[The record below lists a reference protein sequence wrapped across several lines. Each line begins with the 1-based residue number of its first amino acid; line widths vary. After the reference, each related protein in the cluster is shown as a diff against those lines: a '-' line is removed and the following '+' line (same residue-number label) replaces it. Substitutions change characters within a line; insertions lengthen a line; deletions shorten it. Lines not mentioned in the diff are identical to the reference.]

1 MSTHDVKIVLVAKQS
16 KNNEFEKLLRQV
28 FPQQIPIDLIEQ
40 VVLEFTDGS
49 KAQLDTRELEHP
61 LPTAPNKTW
70 QQLIQAFQ
78 KVKQI
83 TIVVDVNKV
92 EESVGDKVGS
102 MLGKHFE

>member
-28 FPQQIPIDLIEQ
+28 FPQEIPIDLIEQ

-49 KAQLDTRELEHP
+49 ISELDTRELEHP